1 LIVSFGIRPAGVILR
16 RQAFRRAFSPARAGR
31 FPPQSHGE
39 HGMKRPPDSCSQHPP
54 IDRSRRRV
62 LRLLALCSLGLALPA
77 AALAKPAQPG
87 FGIRIPSKDDRTAG
101 RWESWLAPSARGV
114 RPPAPP
120 SQASSLTRTELREL
134 LDLQSRRS
142 DATRA
147 IVQFW
152 DPQGGLL
159 RWSQILLDKI
169 KQNKVNPV
177 RAARDLALFHTALA
191 DATTCAWDAKFAYN
205 RPQPARLN
213 RRIIS
218 LSQNDP
224 QLPAY
229 TSEHA
234 AIGAAAA
241 TVLSYLFPAQTALVH
256 GQTMTFDAIAN
267 EAALSRL
274 WAGANYRSDL
284 EAGIRIG
291 QAIGWMAI
299 SRGQSDG
306 SSAIWDPITQPGRL
320 FGPQYWVPTPPG
332 NVFPPLEPMAPFWT
346 PWLLESPS
354 QFRPP
359 VPPALQGPFPSP
371 QFLAETNEVKQTVDS
386 LTEAQ
391 RTIALFWADDPGVT
405 FTPPGHWA
413 QVAAQQV
420 AAAKLS
426 TPRAARALALVAV
439 GLADSAIA
447 CWDCKYAYWVLR
459 PITAI
464 RMLVGQ
470 PFYDP
475 NFQTVITTP
484 PFPSYISG
492 HSTFSGCAAAVLEY
506 LFPGGKVTDA
516 LGQSV
521 TFSQAADQAAAS
533 RLYAGIHYRSDNE
546 QGLVCGRHVAE
557 MVIRRAQTDGAQ

>member
-1 LIVSFGIRPAGVILR
+1 MNR
-16 RQAFRRAFSPARAGR
+16 SPATRGHRTPA
-31 FPPQSHGE
+31 S
-39 HGMKRPPDSCSQHPP
+39 
-54 IDRSRRRV
+54 ISRRRL
-62 LRLLALCSLGLALPA
+62 LRLLTLCSLGLALPTA
-77 AALAKPAQPG
+77 AMAKQVQFG
-87 FGIRIPSKDDRTAG
+87 FGIRIPAKDEPTAG
-101 RWESWLAPSARGV
+101 KWESWLVPSARGV
-114 RPPAPP
+114 RPAAPP
-120 SQASSLTRTELREL
+120 SRDSSRTRTELREL
-134 LDLQSRRS
+134 LDLQAHRS

-152 DPQGGLL
+152 DAQGGLP

-177 RAARDLALFHTALA
+177 RASRALALFHTALA
-191 DATTCAWDAKFAYN
+191 DAAICAWDAKFAYN

-213 RRIIS
+213 SRIIS

-241 TVLSYLFPAQTALVH
+241 TVLSYLFPAQTAIVH

-284 EAGIRIG
+284 ETGIRLG
-291 QAIGWMAI
+291 QAVGWMAV

-306 SSAIWDPITQPGRL
+306 SSAVWDPITQPGRL
-320 FGPQYWVPTPPG
+320 FGPQYWVPTLPAS
-332 NVFPPLEPMAPFWT
+332 VFPPLEPMAPYWT

-359 VPPALQGPFPSP
+359 VPPALQDPFPSP

-386 LTEAQ
+386 LTQDQ
-391 RTIALFWADDPGVT
+391 RTIALYWADDPGAT

-413 QVAAQQV
+413 QIAAQQV

-426 TPRAARALALVAV
+426 TPRAARAMALVAV

-464 RMLVGQ
+464 QTLAGQ

-492 HSTFSGCAAAVLEY
+492 HSTFSGCAATPLDY

-521 TFSQAADQAAAS
+521 TFTQAADQAAAS

-546 QGLVCGRHVAE
+546 QGLVCGRNVASL
-557 MVIRRAQTDGAQ
+557 VIRRAQTDGAQ

>member
-1 LIVSFGIRPAGVILR
+1 MNR
-16 RQAFRRAFSPARAGR
+16 SPASRGPRTPAY
-31 FPPQSHGE
+31 
-39 HGMKRPPDSCSQHPP
+39 
-54 IDRSRRRV
+54 RSRRRL
-62 LRLLALCSLGLALPA
+62 LRLFALSALGLALPTA
-77 AALAKPAQPG
+77 AMAKQVQPG
-87 FGIRIPSKDDRTAG
+87 FGIRPVPQTEPTAG
-101 RWESWLAPSARGV
+101 RWESWLAPSARGL
-114 RPPAPP
+114 RPAAPP
-120 SQASSLTRTELREL
+120 LRDSSRTRLELREL
-134 LDLQSRRS
+134 IDLQAHRS

-152 DPQGGLL
+152 DAQGGIL

-177 RAARDLALFHTALA
+177 RASRALALFHTALA
-191 DATTCAWDAKFAYN
+191 DATTCAWDAKFAYG

-213 RRIIS
+213 SKIIS
-218 LSQNDP
+218 LSQVDP

-234 AIGAAAA
+234 AIAAAAA
-241 TVLSYLFPAQTALVH
+241 TVLGYLFPAQTATVH

-274 WAGANYRSDL
+274 WAGANFRSDI
-284 EAGIRIG
+284 EAGTRIG

-299 SRGQSDG
+299 TRGLSDG
-306 SSAIWDPITQPGRL
+306 SSAVWDPITQPGRL
-320 FGPQYWVPTPPG
+320 FGPQFWVPTPPG
-332 NVFPPLEPMAPFWT
+332 NVFPPLEPMAPYWT

-391 RTIALFWADDPGVT
+391 RTIALYWADDPGVT

-413 QVAAQQV
+413 QIAAQQV

-426 TPRAARALALVAV
+426 TPRAARALALVSV

-464 RMLVGQ
+464 RTMVGE

-492 HSTFSGCAAAVLEY
+492 HSTFSGCAASVLEY

-521 TFSQAADQAAAS
+521 SFAQAADQAAAS

-546 QGLVCGRHVAE
+546 QGLVCGQNVASL
-557 MVIRRAQTDGAQ
+557 VIRRAQMDGAQ